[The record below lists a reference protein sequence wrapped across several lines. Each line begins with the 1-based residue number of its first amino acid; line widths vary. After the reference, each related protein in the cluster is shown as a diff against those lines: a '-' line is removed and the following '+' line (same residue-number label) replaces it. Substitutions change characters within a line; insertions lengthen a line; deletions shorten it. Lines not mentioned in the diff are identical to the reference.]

1 MGKFGKDN
9 FNEGNNWRIQC
20 KRSLEGHE
28 CKYKVNVINP
38 NSYFNFID
46 EPPKYKTESEVMNF
60 DLYKL
65 RNSDLVIANFNDMY
79 SLGSMSEIAI
89 AYDRDIP
96 VIGLDI
102 DNQKLHT
109 WQICMCERIFD
120 NIPKML
126 EYIKDFYLY

>member
-1 MGKFGKDN
+1 MGKFGKEN
-9 FNEGNNWRIQC
+9 FNEGNIWRIAC
-20 KRSLEGHE
+20 KRTLETCE
-28 CKYKVNVINP
+28 SKYKINVINP

-89 AYDRDIP
+89 AHDRKIP
-96 VIGLDI
+96 IIGLDVK
-102 DNQKLHT
+102 NQNLHP
-109 WQICMCERIFD
+109 WQTCMCERIFD
-120 NIPKML
+120 DIPEML
-126 EYIKDFYLY
+126 EYIKYFYLY